1 MHFKAQKKLFLKT
14 TIERSMINLDFR
26 ILLDD
31 FYSNCIF
38 VHCTDQTHTCL
49 FNHAHSRACYVCF
62 ENLVLAQVCKIE
74 QNVSPS
80 SFDKKHQKSASRL
93 SKSKNSN

>member
-1 MHFKAQKKLFLKT
+1 
-14 TIERSMINLDFR
+14 MINLDFR

-38 VHCTDQTHTCL
+38 VHCTDQTNTCL

-80 SFDKKHQKSASRL
+80 SLTKKIQSLHQDYQSLKIPIDKKRSFKKGL
-93 SKSKNSN
+93 L